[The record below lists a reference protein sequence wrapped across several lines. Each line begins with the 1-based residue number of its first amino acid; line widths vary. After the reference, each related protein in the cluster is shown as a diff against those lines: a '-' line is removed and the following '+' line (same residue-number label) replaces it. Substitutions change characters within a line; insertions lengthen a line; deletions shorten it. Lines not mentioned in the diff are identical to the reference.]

1 MVIVMERM
9 KRLAVK
15 VKMMKRRRRKVVGK
29 RSELKAKAVSLEE
42 LLALPFLLH
51 RYRYPAAAGS

>member
-1 MVIVMERM
+1 MERLE
-9 KRLAVK
+9 RLEVK